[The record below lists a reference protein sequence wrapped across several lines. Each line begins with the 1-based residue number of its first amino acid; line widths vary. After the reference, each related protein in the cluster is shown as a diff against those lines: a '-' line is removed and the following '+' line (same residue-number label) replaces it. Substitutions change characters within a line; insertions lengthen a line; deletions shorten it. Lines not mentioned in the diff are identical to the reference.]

1 MLPTLPSL
9 RQPEYQISN
18 SLRFR
23 SSANAYLQRTP
34 AVQGTRSKW
43 TFSCWVKRG
52 TINTDQTIFDARDYT
67 NGTIGIS
74 YPYGRIAFTAT
85 GELEY
90 VEGYGN
96 VNVGHKRTIQL
107 FRDVASWYHI
117 VVALDTTLA
126 AAERAKIYVNGSRIT
141 SFSINTHPSG
151 YSSMITS
158 TVLHRFGANI
168 TAVTGAVSNPCDAYF
183 AEVHLVD
190 GQALTPAAFGA
201 ISSRTGVWAPRKYL
215 GTYGTNGFYLDFADN
230 SAATS
235 ATIGKD
241 RSGNYNSWI
250 PTNISMVAGVTFDS
264 MTDTPTQVGDV
275 SYYYSGTQYPYNA
288 LQFRSS
294 ASTYLSRTPA
304 SAGNQRTWT
313 FSAWLKRS
321 STGTGDT
328 IFHHGSSEN
337 DFANISFGAD
347 NVLAYQNA
355 AANVVTNQIITT
367 QTFADT
373 SKWYHVVIACDTTQA
388 TNTDKMKFYVD
399 GVQVTSFST
408 ATYPATNFQTYV
420 NSTQP
425 AFIGRNSPT
434 GIQLYGGYM
443 AEINLIDGQALTP
456 ASFGETING
465 TWVPKTYTGTYGT
478 NGFYLKF
485 NDNSAATAAALGR
498 DSAGT
503 NNWTPTNLAT
513 TDVTSTEI
521 TSRSLVNPSYGLQFR
536 SSGSTYLSR
545 TPALSNRKTFT
556 WSGWVK
562 RSSLGTVQYVFSA
575 GTTAVDWSGLAFNG
589 DQFYIANSVSDSGT
603 LAVGTAAVF
612 RDLSTWYHIVASIDT
627 TQALST
633 NGVRMWVNGVAQT
646 LNYQTYTQNTNTQI
660 NNAIQHSVGSSNAGV
675 RAQYF
680 DGILADVNFIDGQA
694 LTPSSFGETNSTG
707 TWVPKAYS
715 GTYGTNGFYL
725 NFADRSAMTPAAIG
739 DDASSNNNQW
749 TPNNMGPTDAIDYGV
764 KTARGNY
771 AVLNPVNASMGATI
785 VSANLTFVGIS
796 NTNAGHVAS
805 TIGVDSGAYYFEF
818 IPSSFTGILE
828 VYLFAGGIAP
838 GSVIVAGY
846 RSNGTKDVDDVNSAY
861 GAAWTAVD
869 HIGCAFNV
877 STKTVTFYKNNV
889 SQGTF
894 SYVTTGELY
903 PAIAVRGTG
912 SANGYVNFG
921 QRPFAYTPPAG
932 FKALCT
938 QNLPEPAIV
947 HGHAYMAATTYTGTG
962 VGRNISNFSN
972 NRSFRPDLVWI
983 KSRSNATDH
992 ALYDTLRGAQQ
1003 DLVSSST
1010 AAETT
1015 QSTGLTAFREDGF
1028 GLSTLTKLN
1037 SAGNT
1042 YVAWQWKAGDSTVT
1056 NTAGSITSQVDAGTT
1071 QGVSVVTY
1079 TGTGANA
1086 TVGHGLGVAPS
1097 MVIVKSRTTG
1107 SWQVR
1112 HTSIAAANSIQL
1124 NNTDAAAAA
1133 ATVWNSTAPTSSV
1146 LSIGTSTDVNSSGVG
1161 YVAYCFAEI
1170 AGYSKFGSY
1179 TGNGSADGPFVFCN
1193 FRPKW
1198 VMVRQANISGQN
1210 WAMFDTTRSFD
1221 NIVNDVVSAESTSAE
1236 AIANYIDVLSNGFK
1250 LRNTLPSINATGN
1263 TYIYA
1268 AFAEVPSKYALAR

>member
-1 MLPTLPSL
+1 MLPTIPSL

-23 SSANAYLQRTP
+23 SSASAYLSKVVHTAGDYRTSTWS
-34 AVQGTRSKW
+34 G
-43 TFSCWVKRG
+43 WVKRG
-52 TINTDQTIFDARDYT
+52 AFNAANSTTFWASGAGVSSNVALAFTTSDQLMLAQNNPTQTIYRISTAVYRDP
-67 NGTIGIS
+67 S
-74 YPYGRIAFTAT
+74 A
-85 GELEY
+85 
-90 VEGYGN
+90 
-96 VNVGHKRTIQL
+96 
-107 FRDVASWYHI
+107 WYHI
-117 VVALDTTLA
+117 VFVLDTNNPTA
-126 AAERAKIYVNGSRIT
+126 QNRARIWVNGVEIT
-141 SFSINTHPSG
+141 SWATNTTIPLGTTFWWNAASSTHTLGSNFTTTPTQYFDG
-151 YSSMITS
+151 Y
-158 TVLHRFGANI
+158 L
-168 TAVTGAVSNPCDAYF
+168 
-183 AEVHLVD
+183 AEVNFID

-201 ISSRTGVWAPRKYL
+201 TSSKTGVWAPRKYL
-215 GTYGTNGFYLDFADN
+215 GTYGTNGFYLKYSDNSSTTAIGYDSSNGTGALTTPYAANLTTNNSGWDTLGVRMVLTNGAIQQQGKSFRITLKSGSNGLNVQGVKFGVKASSGNAWDFAGDQVSVTFGGLTTSSMGN
-230 SAATS
+230 NATLTSDWMVYPAGIAASGAYVVALAIGPTNGTTLSGSQPTTGSVNVYTKTGDYASGALTTAPTGYSNTANNPYFISALEVQ
-235 ATIGKD
+235 
-241 RSGNYNSWI
+241 GNNMIS
-250 PTNISMVAGVTFDS
+250 TNISLVAGVNYDS
-264 MTDTPTQVGDV
+264 MTDTPTPYGDAA
-275 SYYYSGTQYPYNA
+275 YYSGWNPSYG

-304 SAGNQRTWT
+304 SGSNQTTW
-313 FSAWLKRS
+313 
-321 STGTGDT
+321 
-328 IFHHGSSEN
+328 
-337 DFANISFGAD
+337 
-347 NVLAYQNA
+347 
-355 AANVVTNQIITT
+355 
-367 QTFADT
+367 
-373 SKWYHVVIACDTTQA
+373 
-388 TNTDKMKFYVD
+388 
-399 GVQVTSFST
+399 
-408 ATYPATNFQTYV
+408 
-420 NSTQP
+420 
-425 AFIGRNSPT
+425 
-434 GIQLYGGYM
+434 
-443 AEINLIDGQALTP
+443 
-456 ASFGETING
+456 
-465 TWVPKTYTGTYGT
+465 
-478 NGFYLKF
+478 
-485 NDNSAATAAALGR
+485 
-498 DSAGT
+498 
-503 NNWTPTNLAT
+503 
-513 TDVTSTEI
+513 
-521 TSRSLVNPSYGLQFR
+521 
-536 SSGSTYLSR
+536 
-545 TPALSNRKTFT
+545 T
-556 WSGWVK
+556 WSGWIK
-562 RSSLGTVQYVFSA
+562 RTSVSGLQTIFSA
-575 GTTAVDWSGLAFNG
+575 GQLNTYPDTSGIDIVTTGVIRIFHNING
-589 DQFYIANSVSDSGT
+589 TTQFATITNELFNSVN
-603 LAVGTAAVF
+603 
-612 RDLSTWYHIVASIDT
+612 TWYHIVVCYDS
-627 TQALST
+627 TQQISSNRIT
-633 NGVRMWVNGVAQT
+633 IFVNGVSKST
-646 LNYQTYTQNTNTQI
+646 TGTYPPSLNYTTYI
-660 NNAIQHSVGSSNAGV
+660 NQLKTHLHGAIHGGASVGNP
-675 RAQYF
+675 F

-707 TWVPKAYS
+707 TWVPKTYT

-725 NFADRSAMTPAAIG
+725 NFANRSAMTAAAIG

-771 AVLNPVNASMGATI
+771 AVLNPVNAGMASTI
-785 VSANLTFVGIS
+785 FGGNLTFAGIS

-894 SYVTTGELY
+894 SYVTTGALY

-938 QNLPEPAIV
+938 QNLPDPAIV

-1003 DLVSSST
+1003 DLVSNST

-1112 HTSIAAANSIQL
+1112 HNSIAAANSIQL
-1124 NNTDAAAAA
+1124 NSPNQAAAA

-1146 LSIGTSTDVNSSGVG
+1146 FSIGTSTDVNASGVG
-1161 YVAYCFAEI
+1161 YVTYCFAEI

-1179 TGNGSADGPFVFCN
+1179 AGNSSTDGPFVFCG
-1193 FRPKW
+1193 FRPRWILIKAIGTVADGPW
-1198 VMVRQANISGQN
+1198 CAYDSSRPGWNVDNAELGPNHAFIETDN
-1210 WAMFDTTRSFD
+1210 DT
-1221 NIVNDVVSAESTSAE
+1221 
-1236 AIANYIDVLSNGFK
+1236 IDILSNGFK
-1250 LRNTLPSINATGN
+1250 LRTVYQSKNLSGI
-1263 TYIYA
+1263 TYIFA